1 MEYEKIEAL
10 IKLMEDSSLTT
21 FSYKDGE
28 SEILLKRDL
37 SKMDL
42 SDAKEVK
49 KVSHVNDKDEELGE
63 ERIYIKSPVIGT
75 FYESPSPQAKPFVSI
90 GDKIT
95 KGQVVGIVE
104 AMKMMNEVVSEYDG
118 VVEEILVENEQIIEY
133 DQPLYRI
140 KS

>member
-42 SDAKEVK
+42 SDVKEVK

>member
-75 FYESPSPQAKPFVSI
+75 FYEAPSPQAKPFVSI